1 MVQFS
6 LFHLM
11 PYPYLERMPG
21 NWPVPHKLFEPER
34 ASGDYQR
41 YLDQMALGDELG
53 FDWVGCNE
61 HHYSPY
67 GLMSNPTL
75 IGAAL
80 SQRSSRC
87 RIAML
92 GALLPLNN
100 PVRVAEEYAMLDM
113 MSGGRLIAGFIRG
126 IPNEYIAYGVDPSTS
141 WERFE
146 EAYDLVLR
154 AWTEPE
160 PFGWEGKH
168 YQFRTVSIWPRPMQQ
183 PHPPILM
190 SGGSTESAAFAA
202 RKRAMMGVV
211 QLSSQDFARE
221 LYDTY
226 RATARELG
234 WEPPRSN
241 LLVGL
246 HTWVART
253 DAEARKTLGES
264 EDYFYSVLSRPSN
277 HANELVVSGTRYYQS
292 DAARNRRLERRAK
305 VMDLTIDDRIE
316 QGTVLC
322 GSPDTVV
329 RQIQQVVKALDIGTI
344 QVNFK
349 IGAVPNDAVEESMR
363 LFSQEVLPHVR
374 DL

>member
-34 ASGDYQR
+34 ASEDYQR

-80 SQRSSRC
+80 SQRTRRS

-100 PVRVAEEYAMLDM
+100 PVRVAEEYAMLDIM
-113 MSGGRLIAGFIRG
+113 TGGRLIAGFIRG

-168 YQFRTVSIWPRPMQQ
+168 YQFRTVSIWPRPLQQ

-190 SGGSTESAAFAA
+190 SGGSAESAAFAA

-264 EDYFYSVLSRPSN
+264 EEYFYSVLSRPSN

-292 DAARNRRLERRAK
+292 DAARSRRLERRAK

-349 IGAVPNDAVEESMR
+349 IGAVPNDAVEESMH